1 MLGLALSGIA
11 PRIMGAGPIEA
22 ARKLIAG
29 DTAIVVGTLL
39 IQNMIRVVGSMIL
52 TRMLSAEA
60 FGVIGV
66 ISSVAVTFGLLSDIG
81 IVAFV
86 VRHERSNES
95 TFLDEVWT
103 LRMIRSVVLTVGVF
117 LFAGPISVFLGKPE
131 LHWPIAVGGLLFFFE
146 GCSSLSSVTAVR
158 NRQLK
163 RLSAIDIGTQLFT
176 VIGTTSMALVF
187 HNYWAIIIANNAT
200 LILSI
205 WLSYVMFPNSGRR
218 WRYSRERVRE
228 MWKFSR
234 FITGST
240 MLTLVIGQADKVV
253 LSKTFPLSMF
263 GLYMLASGLAA
274 APVGLVGGYVGR
286 VLYPRLA
293 EVVRQAPERM
303 RVEFYRTRMKPA
315 LLYGFA
321 VGGLIGVS
329 QLLVELMYDPR
340 YVQAGHYLGIL
351 AISSFFMMG
360 SSSINEVMIA
370 TGHQRYTF
378 TANVF
383 RLAYLVLGG
392 TVAYHYAGP
401 VGVVWVVGTIELMAQ
416 IFGWTALA
424 RHRLLDIP
432 RELLILSSGAGGI
445 AVGWAGQ
452 WVIRL
457 LFHIH

>member
-1 MLGLALSGIA
+1 
-11 PRIMGAGPIEA
+11 
-22 ARKLIAG
+22 
-29 DTAIVVGTLL
+29 
-39 IQNMIRVVGSMIL
+39 
-52 TRMLSAEA
+52 
-60 FGVIGV
+60 
-66 ISSVAVTFGLLSDIG
+66 
-81 IVAFV
+81 
-86 VRHERSNES
+86 
-95 TFLDEVWT
+95 
-103 LRMIRSVVLTVGVF
+103 MIRSLLLTTGVF
-117 LFAGPISVFLGKPE
+117 LLAGPISVFLGKPE

-146 GCSSLSSVTAVR
+146 GCSSLSSVMAVR

-176 VIGTTSMALVF
+176 VTATISMALIF
-187 HNYWAIIIANNAT
+187 RNYWAIIIANNMT

-205 WLSYVMFPNSGRR
+205 WLSYVMFPNSARR

-253 LSKTFPLSMF
+253 LSKAFPLAMF
-263 GLYMLASGLAA
+263 GLYMLAAGLAA
-274 APVGLVGGYVGR
+274 APVGLVSGYVNR

-293 EVVRQAPERM
+293 EVARHTPDRM
-303 RVEFYRTRMKPA
+303 RIEYYRTRMKPA

-340 YVQAGHYLGIL
+340 YLQAGYYLGIL

-360 SSSINEVMIA
+360 SSSVNEVMIA

-378 TANVF
+378 TANVA

-392 TVAYHYAGP
+392 AAAYHYAGP
-401 VGVVWVVGTIELMAQ
+401 VGVIWVVGTIELVAQ
-416 IFGWTALA
+416 LFGWVALA
-424 RHRLLDIP
+424 RHRLLDMS
-432 RELLILSSGAGGI
+432 RELLILVAGAGGI
-445 AVGWAGQ
+445 ATGWAGQ
-452 WVIRL
+452 WAIRTV
-457 LFHIH
+457 FHIH